1 MVARR
6 LSILDFRPVVYE
18 SGNFDLNTVTI
29 VIVRNENRYNT
40 QYTLRV
46 ISVRLILQF
55 IIAAIDI

>member
-29 VIVRNENRYNT
+29 VIVRNDNKYNT
-40 QYTLRV
+40 QYALRV
-46 ISVRLILQF
+46 IDFYSINT
-55 IIAAIDI
+55 AISYNSN